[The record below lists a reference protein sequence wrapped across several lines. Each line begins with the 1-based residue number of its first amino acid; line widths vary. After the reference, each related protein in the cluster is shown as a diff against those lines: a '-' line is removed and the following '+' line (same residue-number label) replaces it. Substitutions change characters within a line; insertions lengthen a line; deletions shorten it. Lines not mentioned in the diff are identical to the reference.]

1 MARFPYSSLAPEP
14 ALRWSV
20 ESRVTSS
27 ESRDGEFL
35 FSCSVQ
41 PLGGGTLSGDGGVG
55 AAVEADGVGEEPFGG
70 VPKADG
76 VEDGVEEVGD
86 GAVVDVFRVRVVDGV
101 VSRCLEEADALE
113 EGDDG
118 AVFLAGA
125 VGPFVDFVGGGDDGG
140 EEPRLPAEKAEFPN
154 DEQEDGGDG
163 DRVPRALPPCVA
175 RHLSREVVVD
185 DVVAANRGADER
197 GVFAD
202 VGVFEPVDDPRDEVG
217 AGEHKEDLQEDDDGV
232 FHTSN

>member
-1 MARFPYSSLAPEP
+1 M
-14 ALRWSV
+14 
-20 ESRVTSS
+20 
-27 ESRDGEFL
+27 
-35 FSCSVQ
+35 
-41 PLGGGTLSGDGGVG
+41 
-55 AAVEADGVGEEPFGG
+55 GEEPFGG

-76 VEDGVEEVGD
+76 VENRVEEVGE

-118 AVFLAGA
+118 AVFFAGA

-140 EEPRLPAEKAEFPN
+140 EEPCLPAEKAEFPN
-154 DEQEDGGDG
+154 DEEEDGGDG
-163 DRVPRALPPCVA
+163 DRFSGALPPCVA
-175 RHLSREVVVD
+175 RHLSRQVVVD

-202 VGVFEPVDDPRDEVG
+202 VGVFEPVDDARDEVG
-217 AGEHKEDLQEDDDGV
+217 AGEHKDDLQQDDDGV